1 MNAGLEEAKNAKLKR
16 IEHPTA
22 TGIRKSRKD
31 DLVSLVSQ
39 GIADEKRRI
48 EGVGGRTIGRNLRRT
63 ASADKKEVG
72 DLLIMNGKHK
82 SKHGIIPALQTL
94 LCYDQP

>member
-31 DLVSLVSQ
+31 DLVSLVRELRMKNEELRALAAEPLDEIYEGLPLPIKKKL
-39 GIADEKRRI
+39 GI
-48 EGVGGRTIGRNLRRT
+48 
-63 ASADKKEVG
+63 S
-72 DLLIMNGKHK
+72 
-82 SKHGIIPALQTL
+82 
-94 LCYDQP
+94 